1 MYYLSKLIENIKK
14 KNVINKILIFLKYK
28 ISEYLYFIE
37 NLLFRELEKNDYVLC
52 SFNNKRK
59 YRYELKIRETKLN
72 IYETREGKKCVF
84 LNMFLFP
91 NITLTDFICVWS
103 LYIFQGEY
111 YANCCKK
118 LICFY
123 QRIFSVCTFH
133 KYK

>member
-91 NITLTDFICVWS
+91 NITLTDFIVVFGLS
-103 LYIFQGEY
+103 IFFRVSIMQTV
-111 YANCCKK
+111 ARN
-118 LICFY
+118 
-123 QRIFSVCTFH
+123 
-133 KYK
+133 